1 MNNPILVPMTVSSTQ
16 VTYAM
21 DVESS
26 ECSLSMTVGTSINYV
41 RGHFQEK
48 EATPTQETQILLP
61 DDNFDA
67 LSKVTVNPIPSNYGL
82 ITWNGA
88 YLTVS

>member
-1 MNNPILVPMTVSSTQ
+1 MNNPIIVPMTISADQ
-16 VTYAM
+16 VIFNM
-21 DVESS
+21 DVASS
-26 ECSLSMTVGTSINYV
+26 EQALTMSVGTSINYV
-41 RGHFQEK
+41 RGRFQEK

-61 DDNFDA
+61 DENFDA